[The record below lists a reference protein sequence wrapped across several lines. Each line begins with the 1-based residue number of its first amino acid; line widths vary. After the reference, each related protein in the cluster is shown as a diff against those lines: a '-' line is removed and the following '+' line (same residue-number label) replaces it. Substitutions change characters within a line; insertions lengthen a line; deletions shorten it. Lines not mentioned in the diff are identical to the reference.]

1 MGGGRLL
8 SVLLPMGGFLPGH
21 AVALS
26 SRLGTSTA
34 GDLTC
39 GPRELRFQGG
49 VARLKSWLL
58 RQWCSWGLLGAAGG
72 WPASIETLPCMC
84 CATILLYCDQGHN
97 MRQL

>member
-39 GPRELRFQGG
+39 
-49 VARLKSWLL
+49 
-58 RQWCSWGLLGAAGG
+58 
-72 WPASIETLPCMC
+72 
-84 CATILLYCDQGHN
+84 
-97 MRQL
+97 